1 MEKIKILFNVINT
14 VFVVLYV
21 YPGSILGFLIYREL
35 HKQPQISPDFLS
47 ISSNHLYAFL
57 VLSLIGLLAYYKNN
71 KLLIIIYLI
80 LSSIILEVL
89 HLVIPNRSFQWMD
102 LTGNLLGVL
111 LSILLFNIYYN
122 FWRKE

>member
-21 YPGSILGFLIYREL
+21 YPGSILGFVIYREL

-71 KLLIIIYLI
+71 KLLISIYLI

-89 HLVIPNRSFQWMD
+89 HLVVPNRSFHYSD
-102 LTGNLLGVL
+102 LFGNIAGVFI
-111 LSILLFNIYYN
+111 SILLFSIFYY
-122 FWRKE
+122 WRKK